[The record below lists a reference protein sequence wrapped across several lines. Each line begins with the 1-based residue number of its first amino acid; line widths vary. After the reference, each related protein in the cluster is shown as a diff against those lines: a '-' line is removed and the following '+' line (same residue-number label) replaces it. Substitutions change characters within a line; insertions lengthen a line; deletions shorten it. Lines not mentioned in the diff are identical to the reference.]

1 MYVLALSTPEGF
13 ACGRNFVSL
22 DSTRSH
28 RNMNEPLLQIVA
40 DELNKTIVGGTL
52 VRVYQLAAARFA
64 LDVRA
69 SDNRLLFIAAEPAR
83 PRVYL
88 IRRPLRSV
96 EKEQLPPNQFALLL
110 RKHLASARLDAIT
123 KDERDRLLRFNF
135 RGIDDLGDSYTRT
148 LVAALTGRSTNLFL
162 LDAEGRVIDSLR
174 PSHGEGQLPGDT
186 YIAPSQP
193 TPNQS
198 LQGTRSSA
206 TTTDELLH
214 LITSQTRRSPSEV
227 IDEYDSEFERRTRF
241 GQRAAAELARLRR
254 DLQKRTKMERNLRGD
269 LRTHGDPLAHK
280 RTGDLLLA
288 NIATAE
294 REGSRVRL
302 TDYFAEDT
310 PLVEIE
316 IDENHTLQE
325 AAARSFTRYT
335 KAKRAGEALENRLQT
350 LALEIADLAA
360 HITELERII
369 ATADE
374 AALDKLIGEPQ
385 QAKGKKPHAS
395 PQGRTKTQ
403 SERHAPP
410 DHIPGTR
417 RYRSS
422 DGFEIVVG
430 RGARENDQV
439 TFKLARPNDL
449 WLHAADYPGAH
460 VVIRNHTR
468 GDVPHRTLVEGAQL
482 AAFTS
487 QAKDDSKVSVNY
499 TARKFISKPKGAAPG
514 LVRLLQFKTLLI
526 EPREAGERVMT

>member
-1 MYVLALSTPEGF
+1 
-13 ACGRNFVSL
+13 
-22 DSTRSH
+22 
-28 RNMNEPLLQIVA
+28 MNETLLQIIA
-40 DELNKTIVGGTL
+40 DELTRTLVSGSL

-69 SDNRLLFIAAEPAR
+69 GDNRLLFIAAEPAR

-88 IRRPLRSV
+88 VRRPLRSL
-96 EKEQLPPNQFALLL
+96 EKEQLPPNQFAMLL
-110 RKHLASARLDAIT
+110 RKHLAGARLDSVTRDAG
-123 KDERDRLLRFNF
+123 DRLLRFTF
-135 RGIDDLGDSYTRT
+135 YGTDELGNDTTRT
-148 LVAALTGRSTNLFL
+148 LIVALTGRSTNLFL

-174 PSHGEGQLPGDT
+174 PSHGEAQLPGDT
-186 YIAPSQP
+186 YRAPSQP
-193 TPNQS
+193 ATDSIPT
-198 LQGTRSSA
+198 GTRSSA
-206 TTTDELLH
+206 TDELLR
-214 LITSQTRRSPSEV
+214 LVVSQANRSPSEV
-227 IDEYDSEFERRTRF
+227 IDEYDLAFERRTRF
-241 GQRAAAELARLRR
+241 QQRAAAELARLRR
-254 DLQKRTKMERNLRGD
+254 DANKRAKMERNLRDD
-269 LRTHGDPLAHK
+269 LRAHGDPLTHK

-294 REGSRVRL
+294 REGARVRL
-302 TDYFAEDT
+302 TDYFAEDA
-310 PLVEIE
+310 PLVELE

-325 AAARSFTRYT
+325 AAARSFTRYS
-335 KAKRAGEALENRLQT
+335 KAKRAGEELENRLQT
-350 LALEIADLAA
+350 LALEIADLSART
-360 HITELERII
+360 TELERII
-369 ATADE
+369 TDDDE
-374 AALDKLIGEPQ
+374 AALDTLIGETKG
-385 QAKGKKPHAS
+385 AKGKKPHAS

-403 SERHAPP
+403 SERHTPP

-422 DGFEIVVG
+422 DGFEIIVG

-468 GDVPHRTLVEGAQL
+468 GEVPHRTLVEAAQL

-499 TARKFISKPKGAAPG
+499 TPRKFISKPKGAAPG

-526 EPREAGERVMT
+526 EPREAGERVMM

>member
-1 MYVLALSTPEGF
+1 
-13 ACGRNFVSL
+13 
-22 DSTRSH
+22 
-28 RNMNEPLLQIVA
+28 MNEALLQIIA
-40 DELNKTIVGGTL
+40 DELTHTLVGGTL
-52 VRVYQLAAARFA
+52 VRVYQLAAARLA

-69 SDNRLLFIAAEPAR
+69 GDNRLLFIAAEPAR

-88 IRRPLRSV
+88 IRRPLRSL
-96 EKEQLPPNQFALLL
+96 EKEQLPPNQFAMLL
-110 RKHLASARLDAIT
+110 RKHLAGARLDSVT
-123 KDERDRLLRFNF
+123 KDAGDRLLRFTF
-135 RGIDDLGDSYTRT
+135 RGTDELGNDITRT

-162 LDAEGRVIDSLR
+162 LDGDARVIDSLR
-174 PSHGEGQLPGDT
+174 PSHGEGQLPGDM
-186 YIAPSQP
+186 YRAPTQP
-193 TPNQS
+193 ALDPTAA
-198 LQGTRSSA
+198 GARSSA
-206 TTTDELLH
+206 TNELLH
-214 LITSQTRRSPSEV
+214 LITSQASRSPSEV
-227 IDEYDSEFERRTRF
+227 IDEYDLAFERRTRF
-241 GQRAAAELARLRR
+241 GQRAAAELTRLRR
-254 DLQKRTKMERNLRGD
+254 DTNKRTKMERNLRDD
-269 LRTHGDPLAHK
+269 LRAHGDPLAHK

-302 TDYFAEDT
+302 TDYFADDA
-310 PLVEIE
+310 PLVELE

-335 KAKRAGEALENRLQT
+335 KAKRAGEELENRLQT
-350 LALEIADLAA
+350 LALETADLTAR
-360 HITELERII
+360 ITELERII
-369 ATADE
+369 ADDDE
-374 AALDKLIGEPQ
+374 AALDALIGEPK
-385 QAKGKKPHAS
+385 QAKGKKPHAA
-395 PQGRTKTQ
+395 PHGRTKSQAQHHT
-403 SERHAPP
+403 PP

-422 DGFEIVVG
+422 DGFEIIVG

-468 GDVPHRTLVEGAQL
+468 GEVPHRTLVEAAQL

-526 EPREAGERVMT
+526 EPREAGERVTT